1 MIGNDVFV
9 ALRLTH
15 GQLWRSVLATLRL
28 AIIKGDFKPNSH
40 LLETQLAEM
49 LGVSRGP
56 VREALV
62 RLEQEGL
69 VVNIPYRGKFVAEIT
84 PSMVREIY
92 SLRRLLEGFAAEW
105 AIARMTPKQVDHMR
119 TLSVKMTEALAEGN
133 YEDFADFDIEF
144 HRVYMAAVGHKRL
157 LQTWETLMGISHS
170 FIVVSASDFSTGNDV
185 ITQGHEAI
193 IEAIDRGDGEAL
205 RLAAQNSMDEGERQV
220 LQLVK
225 RQPFD
230 DENQFV
236 TNVS

>member
-1 MIGNDVFV
+1 MIGNEAFV

-15 GQLWRSVLATLRL
+15 GQLWTSVLATLRM

-62 RLEQEGL
+62 RLEHEGL

-92 SLRRLLEGFAAEW
+92 SLRRLLEGFAAEL
-105 AIARMTPKQVDHMR
+105 ATARMTPEQADHMR
-119 TLSVKMTEALAEGN
+119 ALSVEMMEALAEGN
-133 YEDFADFDIEF
+133 YEDFADLDIEF
-144 HRVYMAAVGHKRL
+144 HRVYVAAAGHKRL

-170 FIVVSASDFSTGNDV
+170 FIVVNASGFSTDNDV
-185 ITQGHEAI
+185 IARGHEAI
-193 IEAIDRGDGEAL
+193 IEAIDRRDGEAL
-205 RLAAQNSMDEGERQV
+205 RLAAQNSMDEGERRV

-230 DENQFV
+230 DENQ
-236 TNVS
+236 